1 MLKSKIKNTYKRNS
15 EEYCEYLCNL
25 YEQPCLALLRI
36 FNKVKPATENVLDDA
51 WVNMIQS
58 ESADINTIKKY
69 AMFFLSE
76 KVYKTLINSGRIDM
90 SQVNQK
96 TAIAST
102 LFKKVRGWKQNNLEN
117 PMWSILFSLVYHLID
132 WDEFPKCKE
141 VLLKIMAQ
149 FKS

>member
-1 MLKSKIKNTYKRNS
+1 M
-15 EEYCEYLCNL
+15 EHCEYVCNL
-25 YEQPCLALLRI
+25 YEQLCLALLHI
-36 FNKVKPATENVLDDA
+36 FNKVKPSTENLLDDA

-69 AMFFLSE
+69 AMFFMPKS
-76 KVYKTLINSGRIDM
+76 VYTKLIFSGRIDM

-102 LFKKVRGWKQNNLEN
+102 FFKKIKGWKQRNLEN